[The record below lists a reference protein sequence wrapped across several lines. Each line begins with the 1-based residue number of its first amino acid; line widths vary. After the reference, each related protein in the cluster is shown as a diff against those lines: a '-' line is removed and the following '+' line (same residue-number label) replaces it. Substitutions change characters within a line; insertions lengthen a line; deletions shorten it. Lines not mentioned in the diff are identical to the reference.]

1 MPYEFKKQGDKYVVY
16 KKDTGKR
23 VGATAGNKEALR
35 KYMAALHINAKE
47 DYTDNKTMKLKSL
60 ISEDAASDLK
70 KWSQTPLKAMGSG
83 DPTAKLSDPAK
94 ALVQKGS
101 EDGSPTDDKNISPAG
116 GAGTIGLMQL
126 KASQSEVGK
135 EQSLSNVLKG
145 VNATWDGINWGD
157 VDWLVDHMKPGAE
170 IIFKSA
176 ILGAKTKDGNVV
188 LDGHHR
194 WSQAFML
201 NPLAK
206 VNVAFADASSKTAD
220 ETLKA
225 VHLAILAKTGQSKTK
240 PAKGGNLF
248 DGASTGEI
256 NALFKAATKVD
267 PKTGKP
273 SDTGVA
279 PYVAAVM
286 RHEGISDVKEGTVKA
301 IQRVKFA
308 IEACAKTVV
317 GGAPSR
323 DAMPQADGELNAIDA
338 DAALAALDSGNV
350 NYSAPFV
357 KEAALRKAI
366 RKAVMQEVKRLKKK

>member
-1 MPYEFKKQGDKYVVY
+1 MKKANLNEAKQKLHWQLKAGVITESQYEKKL
-16 KKDTGKR
+16 
-23 VGATAGNKEALR
+23 AL
-35 KYMAALHINAKE
+35 
-47 DYTDNKTMKLKSL
+47 
-60 ISEDAASDLK
+60 SEDAASDLE
-70 KWSQTPLKAMGSG
+70 KWSQTPLKAMGAG
-83 DPTAKLSDPAK
+83 DPTAKLPDPAK
-94 ALVQKGS
+94 ALVKKGS

-116 GAGTIGLMQL
+116 GAGSIGLMQL

-170 IIFKSA
+170 INFKSA

-206 VNVAFADASSKTAD
+206 VNVAFADASNKTAD

-248 DGASTGEI
+248 AGASTGEI
-256 NALFKAATKVD
+256 DALFKAAEVKVD

-273 SDTGVA
+273 SETGVA
-279 PYVAAVM
+279 PYIAAVM

-317 GGAPSR
+317 GGAPAR
-323 DAMPQADGELNAIDA
+323 DAMPQADGDLNAIDA
-338 DAALAALDSGNV
+338 DAALAALDSGDI
-350 NYSAPFV
+350 NYNAPFV
-357 KEAALRKAI
+357 KEAVLRKAI
-366 RKAVMQEVKRLKKK
+366 RKAVMLEVKRLKKK

>member
-1 MPYEFKKQGDKYVVY
+1 MPYKVKKQGDQYVVY

-23 VGATAGNKEALR
+23 VGATAGNKQALR

-47 DYTDNKTMKLKSL
+47 GVLN
-60 ISEDAASDLK
+60 EDAASDLE
-70 KWSQTPLKAMGSG
+70 KWSQTPLKAMGAG
-83 DPTAKLSDPAK
+83 DPTAKLSDLAK
-94 ALVQKGS
+94 DLVKKGS

-116 GAGTIGLMQL
+116 GAGSIGLMQL
-126 KASQSEVGK
+126 KASQNEVGK
-135 EQSLSNVLKG
+135 SQSLTNVLKG
-145 VNATWDGINWGD
+145 VNANDYDGINWGD

-170 IIFKSA
+170 ITFKSA

-206 VNVAFADASSKTAD
+206 VNVAFADASGKTAD
-220 ETLKA
+220 QTLKA

-240 PAKGGNLF
+240 EAKGGNLF
-248 DGASTGEI
+248 NGASTGEI
-256 NALFKAATKVD
+256 LNLFKAAPKVD

-286 RHEGISDVKEGTVKA
+286 RFEDISDVKEGTAKA

-338 DAALAALDSGNV
+338 KAALAALDSGDI
-350 NYSAPFV
+350 NYNTPFV
-357 KEAALRKAI
+357 KESMLRKAI
-366 RKAVMQEVKRLKKK
+366 RKAVLQEVKRLKKK

>member
-1 MPYEFKKQGDKYVVY
+1 MPYTVKKQGDKYVVY

-47 DYTDNKTMKLKSL
+47 GVLN
-60 ISEDAASDLK
+60 EDATGDLK
-70 KWSQTPLKAMGSG
+70 KWLATPLKAMGAG
-83 DPTAKLSDPAK
+83 DPTAKLSDLAK
-94 ALVQKGS
+94 DLVKKGS

-170 IIFKSA
+170 ITFKSA

-206 VNVAFADASSKTAD
+206 VNVAFADASGKTAD

-256 NALFKAATKVD
+256 NALFKAAPKVD

-286 RHEGISDVKEGTVKA
+286 RHEGISDVKEGTAKA

-338 DAALAALDSGNV
+338 DAALAALDSGDI
-350 NYSAPFV
+350 NYNAPFV
-357 KEAALRKAI
+357 KESLLRRAI
-366 RKAVMQEVKRLKKK
+366 RKAILQEVKRLKK

>member
-1 MPYEFKKQGDKYVVY
+1 MPYKVKKQGDKYVVY

-35 KYMAALHINAKE
+35 KYIAALHINAKE
-47 DYTDNKTMKLKSL
+47 NNMKLKKL
-60 ISEDAASDLK
+60 MPEDAAGDLK
-70 KWSQTPLKAMGSG
+70 KWMQTPLKAMEPG
-83 DPTAKLSDPAK
+83 DPTAKLSEPAK

-101 EDGSPTDDKNISPAG
+101 EDGNTTDDKKISPAG
-116 GAGTIGLMQL
+116 GAGSIELMQL
-126 KASQSEVGK
+126 HASQNEVGK
-135 EQSLSNVLKG
+135 KQSLSNVLKG

-170 IIFKSA
+170 ITFKSA

-206 VNVAFADASSKTAD
+206 VNVAFADASNKTAD

-225 VHLAILAKTGQSKTK
+225 VHLAILAKTGASNTK
-240 PAKGGNLF
+240 GAQGGNLF
-248 DGASTGEI
+248 AGVGSAEI
-256 NALFKAATKVD
+256 NALFKAAEVKVD

-273 SDTGVA
+273 SKTGVA

-286 RHEGISDVKEGTVKA
+286 RHEGISDVKKGTAKA

-308 IEACAKTVV
+308 VEACAKTVIKT
-317 GGAPSR
+317 APSR
-323 DAMPQADGELNAIDA
+323 EVMPQADGELNAIDA
-338 DAALAALDSGNV
+338 DGALAALNTGDI
-350 NYSAPFV
+350 NYNAPFV
-357 KEAALRKAI
+357 KEAMLRKAI
-366 RKAVMQEVKRLKKK
+366 RKFVLQEVKKVNKRFN